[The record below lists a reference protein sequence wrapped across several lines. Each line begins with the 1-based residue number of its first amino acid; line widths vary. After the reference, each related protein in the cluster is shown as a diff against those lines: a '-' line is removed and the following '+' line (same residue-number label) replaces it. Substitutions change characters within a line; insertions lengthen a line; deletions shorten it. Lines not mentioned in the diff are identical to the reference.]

1 MIAVSI
7 NVNGTGVASAAD
19 LLSRLTTDTAG
30 NALLD
35 LGAGNSITL
44 IGVPPASLSTGD
56 FVLS

>member
-35 LGAGNSITL
+35 LGAGNGITL
-44 IGVPPASLSTGD
+44 IGVPPASLSAGD
-56 FVLS
+56 FLLV